1 MVSMFREISHLTNNE
16 LDEIFSN
23 LLEVEIKNLEPE
35 QMPPVVYQILL
46 LTTEHPSFIGRFVS
60 LLANFYNKA
69 VNSDAIEDSE
79 SMDIIGE
86 FNATLVFLT
95 NSSDVFTNLL
105 LRIFLS
111 LSS

>member
-23 LLEVEIKNLEPE
+23 LLEVEVKHLEPE

-86 FNATLVFLT
+86 FNANHFF
-95 NSSDVFTNLL
+95 NN
-105 LRIFLS
+105 
-111 LSS
+111 